1 MTNMTTKKPKY
12 LFVLG
17 EKYEVVKFRKLGKL
31 ETLLIY
37 LFAAFLVIVAVILI
51 VPYMLY
57 LRFRKINPN
66 EIR

>member
-1 MTNMTTKKPKY
+1 M
-12 LFVLG
+12 
-17 EKYEVVKFRKLGKL
+17 VKFRKLGKL

-37 LFAAFLVIVAVILI
+37 LFAAFWVIVAVILV

-57 LRFRKINPN
+57 LRFRKIDPN